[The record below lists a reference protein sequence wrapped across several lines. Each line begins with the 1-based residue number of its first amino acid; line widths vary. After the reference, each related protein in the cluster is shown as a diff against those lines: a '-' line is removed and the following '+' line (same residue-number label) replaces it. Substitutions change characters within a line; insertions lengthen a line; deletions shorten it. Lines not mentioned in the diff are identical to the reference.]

1 MFSNL
6 FLLFI
11 GILIFILII
20 VIIIKGIA
28 PYYTDYLTFN
38 ENNFYFEIENAL
50 THEECDNII
59 NYSKNTL
66 SKSKVMS
73 LDSNNKYIDK
83 EDNSVRTSDQ
93 TWLKNN
99 DFKNVINKVTELVN
113 KYNIDNIDDIK
124 PTQFEEIQV
133 VRYKPTQE
141 YKQHYDICHPIQGA
155 KEHLKTCKQDYK
167 KYNSVR
173 YITVLFYLNDG
184 FEGGETYFPRLNKK
198 IIPKKGK
205 ALIFFNC
212 NLNKDTNA
220 NGLCDTIY
228 NSEHA
233 GLPIKNSKNSKNSKN
248 GNDEKWI
255 ANVWIRTKPL

>member
-20 VIIIKGIA
+20 IIIIKGIT

-73 LDSNNKYIDK
+73 LDNTNNYIDI
-83 EDNSVRTSDQ
+83 EDSSVRTSEQ

-99 DFKNVINKVTELVN
+99 DFKNIINKVSELVN
-113 KYNIDNIDDIK
+113 KYNINNIN
-124 PTQFEEIQV
+124 PTQFEDIQV

-141 YKQHYDICHPIQGA
+141 YKQHYDICHPIQGT
-155 KEHLKTCKQDYK
+155 KEHLNTCKQDYK
-167 KYNSVR
+167 KYNSIR
-173 YITVLFYLNDG
+173 YVTVLFYLNDG

-212 NLNKDTNA
+212 NLNKDTPK
-220 NGLCDTIY
+220 NGLCDIIY

-233 GLPIKNSKNSKNSKN
+233 GLPIKKNEN
-248 GNDEKWI
+248 GNNEKWI
-255 ANVWIRTKPL
+255 ANIWIRTKPI